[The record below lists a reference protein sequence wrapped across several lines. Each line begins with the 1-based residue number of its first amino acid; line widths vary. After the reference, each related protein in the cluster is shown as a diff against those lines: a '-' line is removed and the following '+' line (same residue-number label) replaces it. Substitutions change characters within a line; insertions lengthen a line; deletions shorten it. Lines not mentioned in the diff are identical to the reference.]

1 MSVAPT
7 AQSSKAQSSEAQSLE
22 ASTPRRAGGVLP
34 EVGRLTQPLLPLAL
48 ALGTAA
54 GCLAMAV
61 SQADPTESAEGRLL
75 TLLAAGVVACAAFA
89 AQLGGGKWM
98 ALPAGGS
105 LLALTCLWLLHQGPQ
120 RGASVVLVLTV
131 TLAAGLARSWT
142 RVEAGAWGTCLA
154 WTTSL
159 AVGVQLL
166 VRPDLLLPARV
177 SAGGLFGR
185 LWVEGVALPA
195 LFGIG
200 LGLLA
205 ASLGRPA
212 LLAGVAILLA
222 GPGVDVPRL
231 TILGPALTLALG
243 VVWLWRRSG
252 FEARWPTAA
261 GRLESTAARGLLAV
275 GVLVVALSS
284 YPWIRTSPWRSLAEL
299 VPPRVAAVP
308 HERGILVLRADS
320 DPWRHELAEPIA
332 VSQLALDSSLVHG
345 VGATGQTVAVLEAR
359 NAAGAVVVRWPL
371 VGGDDTAEWAAARS
385 DVQSL
390 EGFRAPTAWNR
401 WVPPGGGFFAHRYR
415 AHLVLDQPAELASLE
430 LRVVDPARLDSTQT
444 AKWELH
450 LARLELRR

>member
-7 AQSSKAQSSEAQSLE
+7 AQSLGQSLAQSPET
-22 ASTPRRAGGVLP
+22 STPRRPGRALP
-34 EVGRLTQPLLPLAL
+34 EVGRLTQPLLPLLL

-54 GCLAMAV
+54 GCLALSV

-75 TLLAAGVVACAAFA
+75 TLLAAGIVACAAFA

-98 ALPAGGS
+98 ALPAAGS

-120 RGASVVLVLTV
+120 RGGTVVLVLTV

-142 RVEAGAWGTCLA
+142 RVDVGAWGACLA

-166 VRPDLLLPARV
+166 VRPELLLPARV

-185 LWVEGVALPA
+185 LWVEGVVLPA

-231 TILGPALTLALG
+231 TILGPALILALG

-261 GRLESTAARGLLAV
+261 GRLESLAARCLLVA

-284 YPWIRTSPWRSLAEL
+284 YPWIRPSPWTSLAEL
-299 VPPRVAAVP
+299 VPPPRVAAVP
-308 HERGILVLRADS
+308 HERGILVLRAGS
-320 DPWRHELAEPIA
+320 DPWRHELDEPIA
-332 VSQLALDSSLVHG
+332 ISELVLDSSLVHG
-345 VGATGQTVAVLEAR
+345 VSATGETVAVLEGR
-359 NAAGAVVVRWPL
+359 DAGGDVVVRWEL
-371 VGGDDTAEWAAARS
+371 VGGDDTAEWAAARP
-385 DVQSL
+385 DVRSL
-390 EGFRAPTAWNR
+390 EGFRAPAAWSL

-415 AHLVLDQPAELASLE
+415 ARRALDSPRTLASLE
-430 LRVVDPARLDSTQT
+430 LRVLDGSEGS
-444 AKWELH
+444 KLELH
-450 LARLELRR
+450 VSRLELRR